1 MENNQQVPQWSNT
14 LAAMERIVWKDL
26 GSTGKVGD
34 KKSEDM
40 AWPEP
45 CLVACGRAEKL
56 IPGVGKGTEQ
66 TLESAWIYRV
76 EDEDNKSW
84 APPE

>member
-1 MENNQQVPQWSNT
+1 MAEVVRSRPGQHKGEKKSNSMLSEPKRRKVKKKKKNYGSNFHSVENNQQVPQWSNT

-40 AWPEP
+40 A
-45 CLVACGRAEKL
+45 
-56 IPGVGKGTEQ
+56 
-66 TLESAWIYRV
+66 
-76 EDEDNKSW
+76 
-84 APPE
+84 